1 MTRLEITGFKGIGA
15 LIISFLI
22 YLIGVVNEAVV
33 VLVFFM
39 LLDVVTGL
47 LRSWVTKSWDS
58 TIGFSG
64 VVKKIGVF
72 VMIGMAA
79 SIEYMVISV
88 GQDPKGL
95 MLLGVTSFFIVNEV
109 ISILENCAQIGL
121 PIPTVLFNA
130 LEKMH
135 RDPSGKEQR
144 LIRHPLLDRID
155 KKELM
160 KENEALLV
168 ELNKMKEEERK
179 E

>member
-95 MLLGVTSFFIVNEV
+95 MLVGVTSFFIVNEG

-121 PIPTVLFNA
+121 PIPSVLFNA

-144 LIRHPLLDRID
+144 LIRHPLLDRMD

-160 KENEALLV
+160 KENESLLT
-168 ELNKMKEEERK
+168 ELTKLKEEERK

>member
-95 MLLGVTSFFIVNEV
+95 MLLGVTSFFIVNEG

>member
-1 MTRLEITGFKGIGA
+1 MTRLEVTGVKSIGA
-15 LIISFLI
+15 LVISFAI
-22 YLIGVVNEAVV
+22 YLIGVINEAVV

-64 VVKKIGVF
+64 IVKKIGVF

-79 SIEYMVISV
+79 AIEYMIMSV
-88 GQDPKGL
+88 GQDSHSL
-95 MLLGVTSFFIVNEV
+95 VILGVTSFFIVNEG

-121 PIPTVLFNA
+121 PIPAVLFNA

-144 LIRHPLLDRID
+144 LIRHPMLDRID
-155 KKELM
+155 KKELL
-160 KENEALLV
+160 KENEALHNQ
-168 ELNKMKEEERK
+168 LNKKKEEEKK